1 MSMVESFKT
10 NYEVAR
16 GNSIVEETANFT
28 SRVRGQGKGKCGAGQ
43 LTVETK
49 TGEIQ
54 STAGCLVRVYGGHLF
69 LVMLFKV
76 SFSKLPKNLE

>member
-1 MSMVESFKT
+1 MLSMVESFKT

-49 TGEIQ
+49 TGEIYRG
-54 STAGCLVRVYGGHLF
+54 TGDTCF
-69 LVMLFKV
+69 L
-76 SFSKLPKNLE
+76 